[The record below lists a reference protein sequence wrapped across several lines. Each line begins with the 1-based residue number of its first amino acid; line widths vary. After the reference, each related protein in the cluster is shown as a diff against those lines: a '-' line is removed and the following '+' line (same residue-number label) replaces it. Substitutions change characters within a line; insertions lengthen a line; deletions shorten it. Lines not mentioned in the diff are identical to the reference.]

1 MVKMMNKS
9 EFIKKLQNE
18 TDFSEER
25 CILINYVLEKNFLIG
40 KNNKNKVITELSEK
54 LSIEENDAEK
64 IYNIS
69 NGIILN
75 EIKNKLKHPFG
86 Q

>member
-1 MVKMMNKS
+1 MKKS

-18 TDFSEER
+18 SSFSEER
-25 CILINYVLEKNFLIG
+25 CILINDVLEKHFLIG

-54 LSIEENDAEK
+54 LLIEENDAEK

-69 NGIILN
+69 NNIILN
-75 EIKNKLKHPFG
+75 EVKNKLKHPFG

>member
-18 TDFSEER
+18 TSFSEEK
-25 CILINYVLEKNFLIG
+25 CTLINDVLEKHFLIG
-40 KNNKNKVITELSEK
+40 KNNKSKVVAELGEK
-54 LSIEENDAEK
+54 LSMEESDAEK

-69 NGIILN
+69 NGIIVN
-75 EIKNKLKHPFG
+75 EVKNKLKHPFG

>member
-1 MVKMMNKS
+1 MVKMMKKS

-18 TDFSEER
+18 SSFSKER
-25 CILINYVLEKNFLIG
+25 CILINDVLEKYFLIG
-40 KNNKNKVITELSEK
+40 KNNKNKVITELCEK

-69 NGIILN
+69 NSIIVN
-75 EIKNKLKHPFG
+75 EVKNKLKHPFG
-86 Q
+86 

>member
-25 CILINYVLEKNFLIG
+25 CILINDVLEKHFLVG

-54 LSIEENDAEK
+54 LLIEESDAEK

-69 NGIILN
+69 SKIILK
-75 EIKNKLKHPFG
+75 EVKNKIIHPFG
-86 Q
+86 R

>member
-1 MVKMMNKS
+1 MVKIMNKS

-18 TDFSEER
+18 TSFSEER
-25 CILINYVLEKNFLIG
+25 CILINDVLEKHFLVG

-54 LSIEENDAEK
+54 LLIEENDAEK

-69 NGIILN
+69 NGIILS
-75 EIKNKLKHPFG
+75 EVKNKLKHPFG

>member
-1 MVKMMNKS
+1 MVKIMNKS

-18 TDFSEER
+18 TSFSEER
-25 CILINYVLEKNFLIG
+25 CILINDVLEKHFLVG

-54 LSIEENDAEK
+54 LLIEENDAEK

-69 NGIILN
+69 NGIIVN
-75 EIKNKLKHPFG
+75 EVKNKLKHPFG

>member
-18 TDFSEER
+18 TSFSEER
-25 CILINYVLEKNFLIG
+25 CILINDVLEKYFLIG

-54 LSIEENDAEK
+54 LSTEENDAEK